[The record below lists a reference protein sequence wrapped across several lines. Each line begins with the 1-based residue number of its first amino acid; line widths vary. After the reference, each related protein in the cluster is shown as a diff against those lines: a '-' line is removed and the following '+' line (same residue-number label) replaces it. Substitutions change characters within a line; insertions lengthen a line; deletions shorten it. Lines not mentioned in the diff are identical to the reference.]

1 MIKEKFYGE
10 NIDELFIFFK
20 VNVKGILHIGAHKC
34 EELETYLKYTTIDNI
49 LWVEAIDSL
58 IKENLEKSSNLKII
72 NAVVSDEDG
81 KDVEFKI
88 TNFTNCSSIL
98 DLEYHK
104 EIHPNIKVVKTVKKQ
119 TKTIQ
124 TLYKEN
130 NISPLK
136 YNTLI
141 MDIQGAELLALKGMG
156 DLLNNIDIIY
166 VEVNEKELYKGCC
179 TLDNLHKYLV
189 NFNFDRKYLTLLNG
203 YGNAFYLKNK
213 L

>member
-58 IKENLEKSSNLKII
+58 IKENLEKNSNLKII